1 MVHSYYP
8 VSATGL
14 PATATAAE
22 SADVV
27 LVQVFHPPHHITVRV
42 RVLSHALLQT
52 KVPMIDYTNILYC
65 IFHPSLHTYIFTSKV
80 SVRSDLHG
88 RHSLQ

>member
-1 MVHSYYP
+1 MVRSCHP
-8 VSATGL
+8 VSASGL

-65 IFHPSLHTYIFTSKV
+65 IFHPYIHIF
-80 SVRSDLHG
+80 
-88 RHSLQ
+88 SLQK

>member
-1 MVHSYYP
+1 MVHSFYP

-14 PATATAAE
+14 PATAAAAAAAAAAE

-65 IFHPSLHTYIFTSKV
+65 IFHPYIHIF
-80 SVRSDLHG
+80 
-88 RHSLQ
+88 SLQK